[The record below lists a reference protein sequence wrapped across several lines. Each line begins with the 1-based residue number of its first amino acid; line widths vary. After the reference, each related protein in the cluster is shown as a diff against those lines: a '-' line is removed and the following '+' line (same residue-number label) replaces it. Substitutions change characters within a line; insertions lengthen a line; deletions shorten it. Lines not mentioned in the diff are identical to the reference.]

1 MVREQCLEIE
11 FQQKVGN
18 EGRKPDLNKKSDW
31 SFQVEVESSILKTN
45 GPIGPL

>member
-18 EGRKPDLNKKSDW
+18 EGRKPDLNKKSD
-31 SFQVEVESSILKTN
+31 
-45 GPIGPL
+45 